1 MTAKIGFLR
10 LQMDEMDGF
19 GLIMPHYFCAIM
31 NEKENIHIGHLI
43 QAQLKTD
50 KRSVGWLSREI
61 GCTRN
66 HVYKIFNRPSLDA
79 DLILRISIAM
89 NFNFF
94 QYYSAEVNAAM
105 KARMGE
111 EYLISSEL
119 SSSRSSYTKATS
131 SIARTQTAATSM
143 KS

>member
-1 MTAKIGFLR
+1 MEN
-10 LQMDEMDGF
+10 LQS
-19 GLIMPHYFCAIM
+19 
-31 NEKENIHIGHLI
+31 NIHIGHLI
-43 QAQLKTD
+43 QAQLKD
-50 KRSVGWLSREI
+50 DQRSVGWLAKQI
-61 GCTRN
+61 PCTRN
-66 HVYKIFNRPSLDA
+66 HVYKIFNKRSLDA
-79 DLILRISIAM
+79 DLILKISIAM
-89 NFNFF
+89 SFNFF